1 MLFFLFACIGN
12 LTYVLSIFA
21 YDPHCRGK
29 HGHCKA
35 GEASD
40 IYAQYILMNASWI
53 AGSLGTL
60 FLDLAIFAQFFVYRE
75 KDNWEVVRDED
86 EESVDQRPLLD
97 REDSEYP

>member
-29 HGHCKA
+29 HGRCEN
-35 GEASD
+35 GEAKK
-40 IYAQYILMNASWI
+40 IYGQYILMNASWI

-60 FLDLAIFAQFFVYRE
+60 FLDLGIFGQFFVYRE
-75 KDNWEVVRDED
+75 RAEGWGGEGGDENEGD
-86 EESVDQRPLLD
+86 ERPLLERGD
-97 REDSEYP
+97 